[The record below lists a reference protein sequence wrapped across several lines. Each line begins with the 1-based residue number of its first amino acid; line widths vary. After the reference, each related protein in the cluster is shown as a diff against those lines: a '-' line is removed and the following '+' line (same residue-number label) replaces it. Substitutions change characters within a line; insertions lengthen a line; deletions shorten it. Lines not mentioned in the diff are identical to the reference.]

1 MKIGDCFYLGY
12 VQKTIGNKG
21 ELALK
26 LDVDS
31 PSSYLGLDAVGLQMQ
46 KNDKTCIP
54 YFILNSELLN
64 SGNLRV
70 SLEGVEDATE
80 AKMLVGKQLYLS
92 LEYLPSLEGNKFY
105 FHEVIGFEV
114 FDQQKGQV
122 GIIKAVL
129 EYSTSNLLSVEHPSG
144 KEVLIPI
151 TDASILEVDRDKQKM
166 RVLTADGLID
176 LYLDKE

>member
-31 PSSYLGLDAVGLQMQ
+31 PSSYLGLDAIGIQIL
-46 KNDKTCIP
+46 KNDKSCIP
-54 YFILNSELLN
+54 YFLLSSELLN

-70 SLEGVEDATE
+70 LLEGIEDANE
-80 AKMLVGKQLYLS
+80 AKSLIGKQLYLP
-92 LEYLPSLEGNKFY
+92 LELLPSLVGNKFY
-105 FHEVIGFEV
+105 FHEIIGFEV
-114 FDQQKGQV
+114 FDQQKGPI
-122 GIIKAVL
+122 GKIKEVL
-129 EYSTSNLLSVEHPSG
+129 EFSTSNLFAVEHSSG

-151 TDASILEVDRDKQKM
+151 TDDSILEVDRDHQRIKVQ
-166 RVLTADGLID
+166 TADGLID
-176 LYLDKE
+176 LYLEKE